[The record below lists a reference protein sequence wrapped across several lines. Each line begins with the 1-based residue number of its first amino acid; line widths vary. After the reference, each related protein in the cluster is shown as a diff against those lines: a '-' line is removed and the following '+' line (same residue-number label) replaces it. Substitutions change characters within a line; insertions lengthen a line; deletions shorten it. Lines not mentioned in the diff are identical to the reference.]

1 MLRNGHGLVNCEEN
15 IGEGNIWPKVKAVAE
30 ICRTLCNVHRYL
42 NCSAY
47 VIKKQIDEDKMNGT
61 VACMWEMWNV

>member
-15 IGEGNIWPKVKAVAE
+15 IGEGNIRPKVKAVAE
-30 ICRTLCNVHRYL
+30 IRRILCNEHRYL

-47 VIKKQIDEDKMNGT
+47 VIKKQIREDKMKGT
-61 VACMWEMWNV
+61 AARMWGM

>member
-1 MLRNGHGLVNCEEN
+1 MTY
-15 IGEGNIWPKVKAVAE
+15 GEGSSRIH
-30 ICRTLCNVHRYL
+30 RTLCNVHRYL

-61 VACMWEMWNV
+61 VACMWEM